1 MSADDLHAETGG
13 RLPDRT
19 ALWEHLKPV
28 CLLAGLLLCLILLIT
43 LELLVRL

>member
-1 MSADDLHAETGG
+1 MSADDLHAETNS

-19 ALWEHLKPV
+19 AVWEQLKPICV
-28 CLLAGLLLCLILLIT
+28 LACLLLGLCLLIT